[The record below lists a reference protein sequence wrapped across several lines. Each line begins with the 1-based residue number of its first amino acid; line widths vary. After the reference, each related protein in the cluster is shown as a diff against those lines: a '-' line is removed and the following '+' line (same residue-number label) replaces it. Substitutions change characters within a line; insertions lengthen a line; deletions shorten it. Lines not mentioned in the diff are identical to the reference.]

1 MGLIDKL
8 FGKDSEQPEKEPQHA
23 VIIYFNYGME
33 SLDPLFELCDKLD
46 SVIEA
51 AAVGEF
57 DGHEIAVDGS
67 DGSLYMY
74 GPNAEILFKTV
85 KPTLDETPFVK
96 GGIAKLRFGPVGE
109 GAHEID
115 IEL

>member
-8 FGKDSEQPEKEPQHA
+8 FGSTHEQSKKQPQHA

-33 SLDPLFELCDKLD
+33 SLDPLFELCDKLER
-46 SVIEA
+46 VIEES
-51 AAVGEF
+51 AVGEF

-74 GPNAEILFKTV
+74 GPNAETLFKAV
-85 KPTLDETPFVK
+85 KPALDETAFIK
-96 GGIAKLRFGPVGE
+96 GGVAKLRFGPVGE
-109 GAHEID
+109 NAYEID